1 MSDICGGEVGSWC
14 RTFVCQ
20 TCSHLSKEF
29 FYGGEDFHG
38 RTTYYAIA
46 GNGVNFSRKDAVREK
61 KDHISRLDRYHA
73 SERHRCFIGRY
84 RQNLYIRAEAERANM
99 LMIEGITSIR
109 SPRNGIFRYDPHFE
123 YSCGILPCT
132 SFADAVYLDGG
143 AGCELSKPHSKISCG
158 ISACASFGD
167 AVHFN
172 GRAGCELMLDITEF
186 EVSGNGNEPAFWK
199 RVWVIMHSQMRS
211 LVSFCRPE
219 EMEELVN
226 LRRGVKL

>member
-1 MSDICGGEVGSWC
+1 
-14 RTFVCQ
+14 
-20 TCSHLSKEF
+20 
-29 FYGGEDFHG
+29 
-38 RTTYYAIA
+38 
-46 GNGVNFSRKDAVREK
+46 
-61 KDHISRLDRYHA
+61 
-73 SERHRCFIGRY
+73 
-84 RQNLYIRAEAERANM
+84 M

-143 AGCELSKPHSKISCG
+143 AGCELSNRIRRFLVAFRRALR
-158 ISACASFGD
+158 SAMPSTSTEGH
-167 AVHFN
+167 V
-172 GRAGCELMLDITEF
+172 LMLDITEF